1 MLGEGVK
8 ACCPRYTSVVVIL
21 VRYLFAVDGG
31 GFSFLCFF
39 FLLTLQGLPRGA
51 GWDVLRIRAI
61 QKSLH
66 YSDSISSIQDFH
78 SASRKES
85 VEQSS
90 AVLQSM
96 VFL

>member
-39 FLLTLQGLPRGA
+39 LFVGDGIAIFSVPFRGA
-51 GWDVLRIRAI
+51 
-61 QKSLH
+61 
-66 YSDSISSIQDFH
+66 SS
-78 SASRKES
+78 
-85 VEQSS
+85 
-90 AVLQSM
+90 
-96 VFL
+96 